1 MNEPTTEVYALRC
14 DGRKVT
20 QDEPIYFLIPY
31 FLTHRYDAMNMI
43 TVDVP
48 EEPLR
53 KYMNEKRKAGTP
65 VNHMALLI
73 TAWLR
78 TLSKYPDLNR
88 FIGGR
93 TIYEHV
99 DKTVAMVVLRPGG
112 GESMNKMELDDH
124 DTVFDVQRKIEEFVD
139 VSRQEEDT
147 GALDKA
153 IKIILKLRF
162 LLGFGMAVLRFADRH
177 GLLPRAL
184 VKASPFHA
192 SVLFSNLASIR
203 TNHIYHH
210 VYEFGTTSIS
220 VTIGTMHEVP
230 KRTTKG
236 VVFERCIPLGV
247 VMDERIASGLYFANA
262 FSYFR
267 KLLQKPEQLELA
279 PGQEEALPAGGK
291 AELPA
296 GAEG

>member
-1 MNEPTTEVYALRC
+1 MRC
-14 DGRKVT
+14 DGRKVK

-43 TVDVP
+43 TVDIP

-53 KYMNEKRKAGTP
+53 NYMNQKRKEGRP

-73 TAWLR
+73 TAYLR
-78 TLSKYPDLNR
+78 TLDKYPDLNR

-99 DKTVAMVVLRPGG
+99 DKTVSMVVLKPGG
-112 GESMNKMELDDH
+112 GESMNKITLDDK
-124 DTVFDVQRKIEEFVD
+124 DTLFDVQNKIERFVD
-139 VSRQEEDT
+139 VSRNEEDDQS
-147 GALDKA
+147 LDKA
-153 IKIILKLRF
+153 IHVLLKLKP
-162 LLGFGMAVLRFADRH
+162 LLGFLMAILRFADRH
-177 GLLPRAL
+177 GLLPKAL

-192 SVLFSNLASIR
+192 SMLISNLASIR

-210 VYEFGTTSIS
+210 VYEFGTTSVS

-230 KRTTKG
+230 KRTSEG
-236 VVFERCIPLGV
+236 VKFERCIPLGV

-262 FSYFR
+262 FNHFR
-267 KLLQKPEQLELA
+267 KLLAKPEQLEKL
-279 PGQEEALPAGGK
+279 PEQEALTV
-291 AELPA
+291 
-296 GAEG
+296 

>member
-1 MNEPTTEVYALRC
+1 MRC
-14 DGRKVT
+14 DGRKVK

-43 TVDVP
+43 TVDIP

-53 KYMNEKRKAGTP
+53 NYMNQKRKEGRP

-73 TAWLR
+73 TAYLR
-78 TLSKYPDLNR
+78 TLDKYPDLNR

-99 DKTVAMVVLRPGG
+99 DKTVSMVVLKPGG
-112 GESMNKMELDDH
+112 GESMNKIELDDR
-124 DTVFDVQRKIEEFVD
+124 DDLFAVQKKIDSFVD
-139 VSRQEEDT
+139 VSRSEEDSQ
-147 GALDKA
+147 ALDKA
-153 IKIILKLRF
+153 IKIILKLKL
-162 LLGFGMAVLRFADRH
+162 LLGFCMAVLRFADRH

-192 SVLFSNLASIR
+192 SMLISNLASIR

-210 VYEFGTTSIS
+210 VYEFGTTSVS

-230 KRTTKG
+230 KRTSEG
-236 VVFERCIPLGV
+236 VKFERCIPLGV
-247 VMDERIASGLYFANA
+247 VMDERIASGVYFANA
-262 FSYFR
+262 FNYFR
-267 KLLQKPEQLELA
+267 RLLQKPEQLETV
-279 PGQEEALPAGGK
+279 PEKEELTV
-291 AELPA
+291 
-296 GAEG
+296 

>member
-1 MNEPTTEVYALRC
+1 MRC
-14 DGRKVT
+14 DGRKVK

-43 TVDVP
+43 TVDIP

-53 KYMNEKRKAGTP
+53 NYMNQKRKEGRP

-73 TAWLR
+73 TAYLR
-78 TLSKYPDLNR
+78 TLDKYPDLNR

-99 DKTVAMVVLRPGG
+99 DKTVSMVVLKPGG
-112 GESMNKMELDDH
+112 GESMNKIELDDK
-124 DTVFDVQRKIEEFVD
+124 DDLFAVQKKIDAFVD
-139 VSRQEEDT
+139 VSRSEEDSQ
-147 GALDKA
+147 ALDKA
-153 IKIILKLRF
+153 IRIILKLKL
-162 LLGFGMAVLRFADRH
+162 LLGFCMAVLRFADRH
-177 GLLPRAL
+177 GLLPKAL

-192 SVLFSNLASIR
+192 SMLISNLASIR

-210 VYEFGTTSIS
+210 VYEFGTTSVS

-230 KRTTKG
+230 KRTSEG
-236 VVFERCIPLGV
+236 VRFERCIPLGV

-262 FSYFR
+262 FNYFR
-267 KLLQKPEQLELA
+267 KLLSRPEQLEKL
-279 PGQEEALPAGGK
+279 PEKEELTV
-291 AELPA
+291 
-296 GAEG
+296 

>member
-1 MNEPTTEVYALRC
+1 MRC
-14 DGRKVT
+14 DGRKVS

-43 TVDVP
+43 TVDIP

-53 KYMNEKRKAGTP
+53 SYMNQKRKEGQP

-73 TAWLR
+73 TAYLR
-78 TLSKYPDLNR
+78 TLDKYPDLNR

-99 DKTVAMVVLRPGG
+99 DKTVSMVVLKPGG
-112 GESMNKMELDDH
+112 GESMNKITLDDK
-124 DTVFDVQRKIEEFVD
+124 DTLFDVQKKIESFVD
-139 VSRQEEDT
+139 VSRNEEDSQ
-147 GALDKA
+147 ALDKA
-153 IKIILKLRF
+153 MKILLKMKP
-162 LLGFGMAVLRFADRH
+162 LLGIGMAILRFADRH
-177 GLLPRAL
+177 GLLPKAL

-192 SVLFSNLASIR
+192 SMRISNLASIR

-210 VYEFGTTSIS
+210 VYEFGTTSVS

-230 KRTTKG
+230 KRTSEG
-236 VVFERCIPLGV
+236 VKFERCIPLGV

-262 FSYFR
+262 FNHFR
-267 KLLQKPEQLELA
+267 KLLAKPEQLEKL
-279 PGQEEALPAGGK
+279 PEQEALTV
-291 AELPA
+291 
-296 GAEG
+296 

>member
-1 MNEPTTEVYALRC
+1 MRC
-14 DGRKVT
+14 DGQKVS

-53 KYMNEKRKAGTP
+53 KYMNEKRKEGRP
-65 VNHMALLI
+65 VNHMALII
-73 TAWLR
+73 TAYLR
-78 TLSKYPDLNR
+78 TLDKYPDLNR

-99 DKTVAMVVLRPGG
+99 DKTVSMVVLKPGG
-112 GESMNKMELDDH
+112 GESMNKLELEDGDDVF
-124 DTVFDVQRKIEEFVD
+124 TVQKKITDFVD

-153 IKIILKLRF
+153 IKIILKLKL
-162 LLGFGMAVLRFADRH
+162 LLGFCMAVLRFADRH
-177 GLLPRAL
+177 GLLPKAL

-192 SVLFSNLASIR
+192 SLLISNLASIR

-210 VYEFGTTSIS
+210 VYEFGTTSVS

-230 KRTTKG
+230 RRTSQG

-247 VMDERIASGLYFANA
+247 VMDERIASGLYYANA
-262 FSYFR
+262 FNYFR
-267 KLLQKPEQLELA
+267 QLLKDPKQLEIV
-279 PGQEEALPAGGK
+279 PGKEAAA
-291 AELPA
+291 AETTEA
-296 GAEG
+296 

>member
-1 MNEPTTEVYALRC
+1 MRC
-14 DGRKVT
+14 DGRKVK

-43 TVDVP
+43 TVDIP

-53 KYMNEKRKAGTP
+53 NYMNAKRKEGRP

-73 TAWLR
+73 TAYLR
-78 TLSKYPDLNR
+78 TLDKYPDLNR

-99 DKTVAMVVLRPGG
+99 DKTVSMVVLKPGG
-112 GESMNKMELDDH
+112 GESMNKIELDDK
-124 DTVFDVQRKIEEFVD
+124 DDLFAVQKKIDAFVD
-139 VSRQEEDT
+139 VSRSEEDSQ
-147 GALDKA
+147 ALDKA
-153 IKIILKLRF
+153 IRVILKLKL
-162 LLGFGMAVLRFADRH
+162 LLGFCMAVLRFADRH
-177 GLLPRAL
+177 GLLPKAL

-192 SVLFSNLASIR
+192 SMLISNLASIR

-210 VYEFGTTSIS
+210 VYEFGTTSVS

-230 KRTTKG
+230 KRTSEG
-236 VVFERCIPLGV
+236 VRFERCIPLGV

-262 FSYFR
+262 FNYFR
-267 KLLQKPEQLELA
+267 RLLVKPEQLETV
-279 PGQEEALPAGGK
+279 PEKEELTVS
-291 AELPA
+291 
-296 GAEG
+296 

>member
-1 MNEPTTEVYALRC
+1 MRC
-14 DGRKVT
+14 DGRKVS
-20 QDEPIYFLIPY
+20 QNEPIYFLIPY

-43 TVDVP
+43 TVDIP

-53 KYMNEKRKAGTP
+53 SYMNQKRKEGRP

-73 TAWLR
+73 TAYLR
-78 TLSKYPDLNR
+78 TLDKYPDLNR

-99 DKTVAMVVLRPGG
+99 DKTVSMVVLKPGG
-112 GESMNKMELDDH
+112 GESMNKIELADSDDL
-124 DTVFDVQRKIEEFVD
+124 FSVQKKIESFVD
-139 VSRQEEDT
+139 VSRNEEDDQS
-147 GALDKA
+147 LDKA
-153 IKIILKLRF
+153 IHVLLKLKP
-162 LLGFGMAVLRFADRH
+162 LLGFLMAILRFADRH

-192 SVLFSNLASIR
+192 SMLISNLASIR

-210 VYEFGTTSIS
+210 VYEFGTTSVS

-230 KRTTKG
+230 KRTSEG
-236 VVFERCIPLGV
+236 VKFERCIPLGV

-262 FSYFR
+262 FNYFR
-267 KLLQKPEQLELA
+267 KLLAKPEQLEKL
-279 PGQEEALPAGGK
+279 PEQEALTV
-291 AELPA
+291 
-296 GAEG
+296 

>member
-1 MNEPTTEVYALRC
+1 MRC
-14 DGRKVT
+14 DGRKVR

-43 TVDVP
+43 TVDIP

-53 KYMNEKRKAGTP
+53 SYMNQKRKEGQP

-73 TAWLR
+73 TAYLR
-78 TLSKYPDLNR
+78 TLDKYPDLNR

-99 DKTVAMVVLRPGG
+99 DKTVSMVVLKPGG
-112 GESMNKMELDDH
+112 GESMNKIELADS
-124 DTVFDVQRKIEEFVD
+124 DTLFDVQKKIESFVD
-139 VSRQEEDT
+139 VSRNEEDDQS
-147 GALDKA
+147 LDKA
-153 IKIILKLRF
+153 IHVLLKLKP
-162 LLGFGMAVLRFADRH
+162 LLGFLMAILRFADRH
-177 GLLPRAL
+177 GLLPKAL

-192 SVLFSNLASIR
+192 SMLISNLASSR

-210 VYEFGTTSIS
+210 VYEFGTTSVS

-230 KRTTKG
+230 KRTSEG
-236 VVFERCIPLGV
+236 VKFERCIPLGV

-262 FSYFR
+262 FNHFR
-267 KLLQKPEQLELA
+267 KLLAKPEQLEKL
-279 PGQEEALPAGGK
+279 PEQEALTV
-291 AELPA
+291 
-296 GAEG
+296 

>member
-1 MNEPTTEVYALRC
+1 MRC

-112 GESMNKMELDDH
+112 GESMNKMELEDA
-124 DTVFDVQRKIEEFVD
+124 DTVFDDTLYNLFVANGKRGSIYVTNGKSATLAD
-139 VSRQEEDT
+139 GKNWNV
-147 GALDKA
+147 
-153 IKIILKLRF
+153 KL
-162 LLGFGMAVLRFADRH
+162 FGKSL
-177 GLLPRAL
+177 
-184 VKASPFHA
+184 
-192 SVLFSNLASIR
+192 
-203 TNHIYHH
+203 
-210 VYEFGTTSIS
+210 
-220 VTIGTMHEVP
+220 
-230 KRTTKG
+230 KRT
-236 VVFERCIPLGV
+236 
-247 VMDERIASGLYFANA
+247 
-262 FSYFR
+262 
-267 KLLQKPEQLELA
+267 
-279 PGQEEALPAGGK
+279 
-291 AELPA
+291 
-296 GAEG
+296 

>member
-1 MNEPTTEVYALRC
+1 MRC
-14 DGRKVT
+14 DGKPVS

-53 KYMNEKRKAGTP
+53 KYMNEKRKEGRP

-73 TAWLR
+73 TAYLR

-112 GESMNKMELDDH
+112 GESMNKIELDDK
-124 DTVFDVQRKIEEFVD
+124 DDLFAVQKKIDAFVD
-139 VSRQEEDT
+139 TSRSEEDDQS
-147 GALDKA
+147 LDKA
-153 IKIILKLRF
+153 IKIILKLKL
-162 LLGFGMAVLRFADRH
+162 LLGFCMAVLRFADRH
-177 GLLPRAL
+177 GLLPKAL

-192 SVLFSNLASIR
+192 SMLISNLASIR

-210 VYEFGTTSIS
+210 VYEFGTTSVS

-230 KRTTKG
+230 KRTTEG
-236 VVFERCIPLGV
+236 VRFERCIPLGV

-262 FSYFR
+262 FNYFR
-267 KLLQKPEQLELA
+267 RLLAKPEQLETV
-279 PGQEEALPAGGK
+279 PDKEEALV
-291 AELPA
+291 
-296 GAEG
+296 

>member
-1 MNEPTTEVYALRC
+1 MRC
-14 DGRKVT
+14 DGRKVS

-43 TVDVP
+43 TVDIP

-53 KYMNEKRKAGTP
+53 SYMNQKRKEGRP

-73 TAWLR
+73 TAYLR
-78 TLSKYPDLNR
+78 TLDKYPDLNR

-99 DKTVAMVVLRPGG
+99 DKTVSMVVLKPGG
-112 GESMNKMELDDH
+112 GESMNKIELADSDDL
-124 DTVFDVQRKIEEFVD
+124 FSVQKKIESFVD
-139 VSRQEEDT
+139 VSRNEEDDQS
-147 GALDKA
+147 LDKA
-153 IKIILKLRF
+153 IHVLLKMKP
-162 LLGFGMAVLRFADRH
+162 LLGFAMAILRFADRH

-192 SVLFSNLASIR
+192 SMLISNLASIR

-210 VYEFGTTSIS
+210 VYEFGTTSVS

-230 KRTTKG
+230 KRTSEG
-236 VVFERCIPLGV
+236 VKFERCIPLGV

-262 FSYFR
+262 FNYFR
-267 KLLQKPEQLELA
+267 KLLAKPEQLETV
-279 PGQEEALPAGGK
+279 PEKEAVTV
-291 AELPA
+291 
-296 GAEG
+296 

>member
-1 MNEPTTEVYALRC
+1 MEEKAMRC
-14 DGRKVT
+14 DGRKVS

-43 TVDVP
+43 TVDIP

-53 KYMNEKRKAGTP
+53 SYMNQKRKEGRP

-73 TAWLR
+73 TAYLR
-78 TLSKYPDLNR
+78 TLDKYPDLNR

-99 DKTVAMVVLRPGG
+99 DKTVSMVVLKPGG
-112 GESMNKMELDDH
+112 GESMNKIELADSDDL
-124 DTVFDVQRKIEEFVD
+124 FSVQKKIESFVD
-139 VSRQEEDT
+139 VSRNEEDDQS
-147 GALDKA
+147 LDKA
-153 IKIILKLRF
+153 IHVLLKLKP
-162 LLGFGMAVLRFADRH
+162 LLGFLMAILRFADRH

-192 SVLFSNLASIR
+192 SMLISNLASIR

-210 VYEFGTTSIS
+210 VYEFGTTSVS

-230 KRTTKG
+230 KRTSEG
-236 VVFERCIPLGV
+236 VKFERCIPLGV

-262 FSYFR
+262 FNYFR
-267 KLLQKPEQLELA
+267 KLLAKPEQLEKL
-279 PGQEEALPAGGK
+279 PEQEALTV
-291 AELPA
+291 
-296 GAEG
+296 

>member
-1 MNEPTTEVYALRC
+1 MRC
-14 DGRKVT
+14 DGRKVK

-43 TVDVP
+43 TVDIP

-53 KYMNEKRKAGTP
+53 SYMNQKRKEGRP

-73 TAWLR
+73 TAYLR
-78 TLSKYPDLNR
+78 TLDKYPDLNR

-99 DKTVAMVVLRPGG
+99 DKVLKPGG
-112 GESMNKMELDDH
+112 GESMNKITLDDK
-124 DTVFDVQRKIEEFVD
+124 DTLFDVQNKIESFVD
-139 VSRQEEDT
+139 ISRNEEDDQS
-147 GALDKA
+147 LDKA
-153 IKIILKLRF
+153 IKVLLKLKP
-162 LLGFGMAVLRFADRH
+162 LLGFLMAILRFADRH

-192 SVLFSNLASIR
+192 SMLISNLASIR

-210 VYEFGTTSIS
+210 VYEFGTTSVS

-230 KRTTKG
+230 KRTTEG
-236 VVFERCIPLGV
+236 VRFERCIPLGV

-262 FSYFR
+262 FNYFR
-267 KLLQKPEQLELA
+267 KLLTKPEQLETL
-279 PGQEEALPAGGK
+279 PEQYALTV
-291 AELPA
+291 
-296 GAEG
+296 

>member
-1 MNEPTTEVYALRC
+1 MRC
-14 DGRKVT
+14 DGRKVK

-43 TVDVP
+43 TVDIP

-53 KYMNEKRKAGTP
+53 SYMNQKRKEGRP

-73 TAWLR
+73 TAYLR
-78 TLSKYPDLNR
+78 TLDKYPDLNR

-99 DKTVAMVVLRPGG
+99 DKTVSMVVLKPGG
-112 GESMNKMELDDH
+112 GESMNKITLDDK
-124 DTVFDVQRKIEEFVD
+124 DTLFDVQNKIESFVD
-139 VSRQEEDT
+139 VSRNEEDDQS
-147 GALDKA
+147 LDKA
-153 IKIILKLRF
+153 IKVLLKLKP
-162 LLGFGMAVLRFADRH
+162 LLGFLMAILRFADRH

-192 SVLFSNLASIR
+192 SMLISNLASIR

-210 VYEFGTTSIS
+210 VYEFGTTSVS

-230 KRTTKG
+230 KRTTEG
-236 VVFERCIPLGV
+236 VKFERCIPLGV

-262 FSYFR
+262 FNYFR
-267 KLLQKPEQLELA
+267 KLLGKPEQLETL
-279 PGQEEALPAGGK
+279 PEQDALTV
-291 AELPA
+291 
-296 GAEG
+296 

>member
-1 MNEPTTEVYALRC
+1 MRC
-14 DGRKVT
+14 DDRKVS

-43 TVDVP
+43 TVDIP

-53 KYMNEKRKAGTP
+53 SYMNQKRKEGRP

-73 TAWLR
+73 TAYLR
-78 TLSKYPDLNR
+78 TLDKYPDLNR

-99 DKTVAMVVLRPGG
+99 DKTVSMVVLKPGG
-112 GESMNKMELDDH
+112 GESMNKITLDDK
-124 DTVFDVQRKIEEFVD
+124 DTLFDVQKKIESFVD
-139 VSRQEEDT
+139 VSRNEEDDQS
-147 GALDKA
+147 LDKA
-153 IKIILKLRF
+153 IHVLLKLKP
-162 LLGFGMAVLRFADRH
+162 LLGFLMAILRFADRH
-177 GLLPRAL
+177 GLLPKAL

-192 SVLFSNLASIR
+192 SMLISNLASIR

-210 VYEFGTTSIS
+210 VYEFGTTSVS

-230 KRTTKG
+230 KRTSEG
-236 VVFERCIPLGV
+236 VKFERCIPLGV

-262 FSYFR
+262 FNHFR
-267 KLLQKPEQLELA
+267 KLLAKPEQLEKL
-279 PGQEEALPAGGK
+279 PEQEALTV
-291 AELPA
+291 
-296 GAEG
+296 

>member
-1 MNEPTTEVYALRC
+1 MRC
-14 DGRKVT
+14 DGRKVS

-43 TVDVP
+43 TVDIP

-53 KYMNEKRKAGTP
+53 SYMNQKRKEGQP

-73 TAWLR
+73 TAYLR
-78 TLSKYPDLNR
+78 TLDKYPDLNR

-99 DKTVAMVVLRPGG
+99 DKTVSMVVLKPGG
-112 GESMNKMELDDH
+112 GESMNKITLDDK
-124 DTVFDVQRKIEEFVD
+124 DTLFDVQKKIESFVD
-139 VSRQEEDT
+139 VSRNEEDDQS
-147 GALDKA
+147 LDKA
-153 IKIILKLRF
+153 IKVLLKMKP
-162 LLGFGMAVLRFADRH
+162 LLGIGMAILRFADRH
-177 GLLPRAL
+177 GLLPKAL

-192 SVLFSNLASIR
+192 SMLISNLASIR

-210 VYEFGTTSIS
+210 VYEFGTTSVS

-262 FSYFR
+262 FNHFR
-267 KLLQKPEQLELA
+267 KLLAKPEQLEKL
-279 PGQEEALPAGGK
+279 PEQEALTV
-291 AELPA
+291 
-296 GAEG
+296 

>member
-1 MNEPTTEVYALRC
+1 MRC
-14 DGRKVT
+14 DGRKVR

-43 TVDVP
+43 TVDIP

-53 KYMNEKRKAGTP
+53 SYMNQKRKEGHP

-73 TAWLR
+73 TAYLR
-78 TLSKYPDLNR
+78 TLDKYPDLNR

-99 DKTVAMVVLRPGG
+99 DKTVSMVVLKPGG
-112 GESMNKMELDDH
+112 GESMNKIELADS
-124 DTVFDVQRKIEEFVD
+124 DTLFDVQKKIESFVD
-139 VSRQEEDT
+139 VSRNEEDDQS
-147 GALDKA
+147 LDKV
-153 IKIILKLRF
+153 IHVLLKLKP
-162 LLGFGMAVLRFADRH
+162 LLGFLMAILRFADRH

-192 SVLFSNLASIR
+192 SMLISNLASIR
-203 TNHIYHH
+203 TNHLYHH
-210 VYEFGTTSIS
+210 VYEFGTTSVS

-230 KRTTKG
+230 KRTSEG
-236 VVFERCIPLGV
+236 VKFERCIPLGV

-262 FSYFR
+262 FNHFR
-267 KLLQKPEQLELA
+267 KLLAKPEQLEKL
-279 PGQEEALPAGGK
+279 PEQEALTV
-291 AELPA
+291 
-296 GAEG
+296 

>member
-1 MNEPTTEVYALRC
+1 MRC
-14 DGRKVT
+14 DGRKVS

-43 TVDVP
+43 TVDIP

-53 KYMNEKRKAGTP
+53 SYMNQKRKEGRP

-73 TAWLR
+73 TAYLR
-78 TLSKYPDLNR
+78 TLDKYPDLNR

-99 DKTVAMVVLRPGG
+99 DKTVSMVVLKPGG
-112 GESMNKMELDDH
+112 GESMNKIELADSDDL
-124 DTVFDVQRKIEEFVD
+124 FSVQKKIESFVD
-139 VSRQEEDT
+139 VSRNEEDDQS
-147 GALDKA
+147 LDKA
-153 IKIILKLRF
+153 IHVLLKLKP
-162 LLGFGMAVLRFADRH
+162 LLGFLMAILRFADRH

-192 SVLFSNLASIR
+192 SMLISNLASIR

-210 VYEFGTTSIS
+210 VYEFGTTSVS

-230 KRTTKG
+230 KRTSEG
-236 VVFERCIPLGV
+236 VKFERCIPLGV

-262 FSYFR
+262 FNYFR
-267 KLLQKPEQLELA
+267 KLLAKPEQLEKL
-279 PGQEEALPAGGK
+279 PEQEALTV
-291 AELPA
+291 
-296 GAEG
+296 

>member
-1 MNEPTTEVYALRC
+1 MRC
-14 DGRKVT
+14 DGRKVK

-43 TVDVP
+43 TVDIP

-53 KYMNEKRKAGTP
+53 NYMNQKRKEGRP

-73 TAWLR
+73 TAYLR
-78 TLSKYPDLNR
+78 TLDKYPDLNR

-99 DKTVAMVVLRPGG
+99 DKTVSMVVLKPGG
-112 GESMNKMELDDH
+112 GESMNKIELDDK
-124 DTVFDVQRKIEEFVD
+124 DDLFAVQKKIDAFVD
-139 VSRQEEDT
+139 VSRSEEDSQ
-147 GALDKA
+147 ALDKA
-153 IKIILKLRF
+153 IRIILKLKL
-162 LLGFGMAVLRFADRH
+162 LLGFCMAVLRFADRH
-177 GLLPRAL
+177 GLLPKAL

-192 SVLFSNLASIR
+192 SMLISNLASIR

-210 VYEFGTTSIS
+210 VYEFGTTSVS

-230 KRTTKG
+230 KRTSEG
-236 VVFERCIPLGV
+236 VRFERCIPLGV

-262 FSYFR
+262 FNYFR
-267 KLLQKPEQLELA
+267 KLLSKPEQLEKL
-279 PGQEEALPAGGK
+279 PEKEELTV
-291 AELPA
+291 
-296 GAEG
+296 

>member
-1 MNEPTTEVYALRC
+1 MRC
-14 DGRKVT
+14 DGRKVS
-20 QDEPIYFLIPY
+20 QNEPIYFLIPY

-53 KYMNEKRKAGTP
+53 SYMNQKRKEGRP

-73 TAWLR
+73 TAYLR
-78 TLSKYPDLNR
+78 TLDKYPDLNR

-99 DKTVAMVVLRPGG
+99 DKTVSMVVLKPGG
-112 GESMNKMELDDH
+112 GESMNKLELDAGD
-124 DTVFDVQRKIEEFVD
+124 DVFAVQDKITSFVD
-139 VSRQEEDT
+139 TSRSEEDSQ
-147 GALDKA
+147 ALDKA
-153 IKIILKLRF
+153 IHVLLKLKF
-162 LLGFGMAVLRFADRH
+162 LLGFIMAVLRFMDRH

-192 SVLFSNLASIR
+192 SLLISNLASIR

-210 VYEFGTTSIS
+210 VYEFGTTSVSI
-220 VTIGTMHEVP
+220 TMGTMHEVP
-230 KRTTKG
+230 KRTSQG
-236 VVFERCIPLGV
+236 IVFERCIPLGV

-267 KLLQKPEQLELA
+267 KLLTKPEQLETV
-279 PGQEEALPAGGK
+279 PEKETVPV
-291 AELPA
+291 
-296 GAEG
+296 

>member
-1 MNEPTTEVYALRC
+1 MRC
-14 DGRKVT
+14 DGRKVS

-43 TVDVP
+43 TVDIP

-53 KYMNEKRKAGTP
+53 SYMNQKRKEGQP

-73 TAWLR
+73 TAYLR
-78 TLSKYPDLNR
+78 TLDKYPDLNR

-99 DKTVAMVVLRPGG
+99 DKTVSMVVLKPGG
-112 GESMNKMELDDH
+112 GESMNKITLDDK
-124 DTVFDVQRKIEEFVD
+124 DTLFDVQKKIESFVD
-139 VSRQEEDT
+139 VSRNEGDSQ
-147 GALDKA
+147 ALDKA
-153 IKIILKLRF
+153 MKILLKMKP
-162 LLGFGMAVLRFADRH
+162 LLGIGMAILRFADRH
-177 GLLPRAL
+177 GLLPKAL

-192 SVLFSNLASIR
+192 SMLISNLASIR

-210 VYEFGTTSIS
+210 VYEFGTTSVS

-230 KRTTKG
+230 KRTSEG
-236 VVFERCIPLGV
+236 VKFERCIPLGV

-262 FSYFR
+262 FNHFR
-267 KLLQKPEQLELA
+267 KLLAKPEQLEKL
-279 PGQEEALPAGGK
+279 PEQEALTV
-291 AELPA
+291 
-296 GAEG
+296 